1 MKSPFLKL
9 FHKNQME
16 GLSMKRKILA
26 LIIGVM
32 VTLFSMGSLVLAYE
46 PPILPAVVCVDDD
59 DYVRV
64 LDPPDAFPDR

>member
-1 MKSPFLKL
+1 
-9 FHKNQME
+9 
-16 GLSMKRKILA
+16 MKRKILA